1 MINPFKIK
9 PMKRILFSGISV
21 LFCISMMAQ
30 NNVSLKMNLEK
41 NKVYRFKS
49 VSNQTITQTV
59 NGNQQTVDTKVDYAL
74 SLKMID
80 VTPDF
85 MVTEIHFDT
94 LITNTN
100 SMGKVTS
107 ISSANEGDIKSTEM
121 ADVMSCIMNRLSK
134 NPLYVKMDYTGNP
147 LEIVNL
153 KMLAGV
159 IMKDTSSIALNEQ
172 VAAAIK
178 KQIANVVSENTL
190 KTMVG
195 MFTYFLP
202 GKEVSTGENWNV
214 NIQTNSGGM
223 ALDILTKYHLDGVSG
238 NFANISAESNIKA
251 TENAEPIHQGG
262 ATITYN
268 DISGMSKSSLVIDT
282 RTGLVVEEKGKSHII
297 GNLGVSAPGVSM
309 QIPMDIN
316 GESSVTGL
324 N

>member
-1 MINPFKIK
+1 
-9 PMKRILFSGISV
+9 
-21 LFCISMMAQ
+21 
-30 NNVSLKMNLEK
+30 
-41 NKVYRFKS
+41 
-49 VSNQTITQTV
+49 
-59 NGNQQTVDTKVDYAL
+59 
-74 SLKMID
+74 
-80 VTPDF
+80 
-85 MVTEIHFDT
+85 
-94 LITNTN
+94 
-100 SMGKVTS
+100 
-107 ISSANEGDIKSTEM
+107 
-121 ADVMSCIMNRLSK
+121 
-134 NPLYVKMDYTGNP
+134 
-147 LEIVNL
+147 
-153 KMLAGV
+153 MLAGV

-202 GKEVSTGENWNV
+202 GKEVSPGENWNV

-238 NFANISAESNIKA
+238 NFATISAESNIKA

-268 DISGMSKSSLVIDT
+268 DISGLSKSSLVIDT
-282 RTGLVVEEKGKSHII
+282 RTGLVVEEKGKSHIV